1 LASDF
6 KIDDTSVLLDLN
18 ENAYGP
24 AIPDAVATTDPSI
37 GPLQLHRYPD
47 RLQNHLK
54 QQLCNLR
61 NTHTHTPNTLTP
73 DNLFLGI
80 GSVEAI
86 DALIRAF
93 CIADKDSIIICPPTY
108 GMYAVSA
115 QVNDVSVIKI
125 PLLSAPTFA
134 LNLSAVLHTLS
145 TVPNIKL
152 LYITSP
158 GNPTGSLIS
167 KPDILHILSH
177 PTWNGVVVLDE
188 AYIDFAGDE
197 SASLAGLVTEY
208 PNLVVLHTLSK
219 AFGLAGIRLGAAWA
233 PAPIARLL
241 NAFKAPW
248 NIPGPCAALASQ
260 ALGEDGVAVMRR
272 NRERVATQRE
282 RLVRE
287 LPLIRG
293 VGQVRSGTDS
303 NFLMF
308 EIFNEYREPDN
319 TAAMMVYEKMVE
331 VESVVVRFRGG
342 EAGCE
347 GCLRVTIGKEDEIDR
362 FLDSLA
368 TILGDI
374 WKEWSQKDAEEAE
387 EEVVGRDSSVEIS
400 YSSSSSSLSL
410 QAEEKKANGVVIH

>member
-1 LASDF
+1 
-6 KIDDTSVLLDLN
+6 
-18 ENAYGP
+18 
-24 AIPDAVATTDPSI
+24 
-37 GPLQLHRYPD
+37 
-47 RLQNHLK
+47 
-54 QQLCNLR
+54 
-61 NTHTHTPNTLTP
+61 
-73 DNLFLGI
+73 
-80 GSVEAI
+80 
-86 DALIRAF
+86 
-93 CIADKDSIIICPPTY
+93 
-108 GMYAVSA
+108 MYAVSA
-115 QVNDVSVIKI
+115 QVNDVSVLEI

-134 LNLSAVLHTLS
+134 LNLSAILHALS

-167 KPDILHILSH
+167 KSDILHILSH

-188 AYIDFAGDE
+188 AYIDFASEE
-197 SASLAGLVTEY
+197 SASLVGLVTEY

-248 NIPGPCAALASQ
+248 NIPGPCAALASH
-260 ALGEDGVAVMRR
+260 ALGENGVAVMRR

-293 VGQVRSGTDS
+293 IGQVRSGTDS

-308 EIFNEYREPDN
+308 EILNEYCEPDN

-342 EAGCE
+342 EAGCG

-368 TILGDI
+368 TVLANI
-374 WKEWSQKDAEEAE
+374 WKEWSQGDAEEEAE

-410 QAEEKKANGVVIH
+410 EAEEKKANGVVIY